1 MIETVTQALT
11 SLARLTLRQLR
22 QMASD
27 LGVTLYSRKSKQDL
41 VSAIAERQDRVS
53 ESPAV
58 TETELTESSRTD
70 AKTRVVFLPRDPQWA
85 YVFWEITDLDR
96 KRAQGDGAGHLSLRL
111 ADVTGMRDG
120 SSHPHTLQ
128 EVPVDSHSTEWY
140 LPVPLCDRD
149 YRVELGYRAGASWV
163 SLAFSSVAR
172 VPALHPPRLPAFP
185 TTLTPDS
192 MSVSTRRPQHTSAAA
207 GWAPKCCTNR
217 KVCSGTNGG

>member
-1 MIETVTQALT
+1 MTQALT

-111 ADVTGMRDG
+111 ADVTGMQDG
-120 SSHPHTLQ
+120 ALKEENYVNKVYPQVVAGRLWSAIQVTTAAGICSVVDIVLSNPDQYEGFVAQEQFSLPDILENRFGQIYAHGGSNIESS
-128 EVPVDSHSTEWY
+128 
-140 LPVPLCDRD
+140 
-149 YRVELGYRAGASWV
+149 EL
-163 SLAFSSVAR
+163 VAR
-172 VPALHPPRLPAFP
+172 GETGYQRA
-185 TTLTPDS
+185 
-192 MSVSTRRPQHTSAAA
+192 
-207 GWAPKCCTNR
+207 
-217 KVCSGTNGG
+217 